1 MSNFLHDIPRHFKE
15 AYHGLLRNIAMTL
28 SSVSAVTVTLV
39 LIAVFTVFAMNIS
52 AFTKNM
58 ESDTKIHVQIE
69 DVIEESKIPSL
80 QEAVEK
86 IANVSE
92 VTYSDKDAE
101 LDAFIEIY
109 GEHGELFESYRGEA
123 NPLKRAFIVE
133 VDDGDEIERVT
144 QDITKIPGI
153 ESALYGGTNV
163 LAMMDA
169 FNAIRSGGL
178 IFVLCL
184 SALAI
189 FLISN
194 TIKLTITARKDEIAI
209 MRLVGAS
216 NGFIR
221 TPFLIEGM
229 FIGLL
234 GALFPILITIFGYG
248 FLYEAFNGVFFSEMF
263 PLIAVDPF
271 VYQVSGLLAFIGV
284 MVGLIGSYISV
295 SRLLWWRR

>member
-169 FNAIRSGGL
+169 FNAIRSDLGECQWMDSTFMGIL
-178 IFVLCL
+178 AML
-184 SALAI
+184 ALRAKK
-189 FLISN
+189 
-194 TIKLTITARKDEIAI
+194 T
-209 MRLVGAS
+209 GA
-216 NGFIR
+216 
-221 TPFLIEGM
+221 E
-229 FIGLL
+229 
-234 GALFPILITIFGYG
+234 
-248 FLYEAFNGVFFSEMF
+248 
-263 PLIAVDPF
+263 
-271 VYQVSGLLAFIGV
+271 
-284 MVGLIGSYISV
+284 ISV
-295 SRLLWWRR
+295 HNAGPQNTELLYGLGLKKLFQFVDAGMDAVNGANTPAVSAAPGDSSNPASYAHTVLEAHETLMDVDEGNVKKFDKVVSLVKQDLERKK